1 MNDTVLEIV
10 TVIAVAA
17 GLILITAVTSVIKD
31 KDGNRH
37 NNTNNGK
44 IE

>member
-17 GLILITAVTSVIKD
+17 GLILITAITSAIKD
-31 KDGNRH
+31 EDRNRD
-37 NNTNNGK
+37 NSKT
-44 IE
+44 E